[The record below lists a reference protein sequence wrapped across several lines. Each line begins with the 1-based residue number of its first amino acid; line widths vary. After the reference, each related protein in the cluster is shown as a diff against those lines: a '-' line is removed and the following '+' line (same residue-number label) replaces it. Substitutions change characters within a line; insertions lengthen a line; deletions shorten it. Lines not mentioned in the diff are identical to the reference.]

1 MFWNSELIKQKR
13 AMEQLDEIISSA
25 IESLRNNQKQ
35 LNEDTPITIEKLKE
49 RLTIIRQRNL
59 TEEISLVSDAK
70 EWQLASSKQLN
81 CLKHLS

>member
-1 MFWNSELIKQKR
+1 
-13 AMEQLDEIISSA
+13 MEQLDEIISSV
-25 IESLRNNQKQ
+25 IESLRNNPKQ

-70 EWQLASSKQLN
+70 E
-81 CLKHLS
+81 

>member
-49 RLTIIRQRNL
+49 RLTIIKQRK
-59 TEEISLVSDAK
+59 TFK
-70 EWQLASSKQLN
+70 
-81 CLKHLS
+81 

>member
-1 MFWNSELIKQKR
+1 
-13 AMEQLDEIISSA
+13 MEQLDEIISSA

-70 EWQLASSKQLN
+70 E
-81 CLKHLS
+81 

>member
-1 MFWNSELIKQKR
+1 
-13 AMEQLDEIISSA
+13 MEQLDEIISSA
-25 IESLRNNQKQ
+25 IKSLRNNQKQ

-70 EWQLASSKQLN
+70 E
-81 CLKHLS
+81 

>member
-1 MFWNSELIKQKR
+1 MD
-13 AMEQLDEIISSA
+13 QLDEIISSA

-35 LNEDTPITIEKLKE
+35 LNKDTPITIEKLKE

-70 EWQLASSKQLN
+70 ERQLASSKQLN

>member
-1 MFWNSELIKQKR
+1 MD
-13 AMEQLDEIISSA
+13 QLDEIISSA

-70 EWQLASSKQLN
+70 E
-81 CLKHLS
+81 